1 MEISIRCPEFW
12 SCSDAK
18 AAGWLAGYSSL
29 VRHFCLVLQCL
40 VFVIC
45 VLGDSVVSWGCVSP
59 AAMSSENGGDASEYS
74 ARYKARSL
82 PCLPSM
88 KKHVSGRQGITG
100 TSTTYLGTWCSQY
113 CHVDILFTYL
123 NLTE

>member
-1 MEISIRCPEFW
+1 MR
-12 SCSDAK
+12 K
-18 AAGWLAGYSSL
+18 RLVGWLVTVAWSGTSALFYNAWSL
-29 VRHFCLVLQCL
+29 LYAF
-40 VFVIC
+40 
-45 VLGDSVVSWGCVSP
+45 SVTQPTYIGVMGRVSP

-74 ARYKARSL
+74 ARYTARSL

-100 TSTTYLGTWCSQY
+100 TSTTYLGTLCSQY

-123 NLTE
+123 NLTEWLSLTGLGGI